1 MTTVGGA
8 ISGYW
13 AMGSTCDAI
22 RPAIVMMIEMTP
34 AKIGRPMKNSE
45 NDMTRTRYFGG
56 AAGAAG
62 AAADAAAGASVT
74 GAPGRT
80 FSKLSVI
87 TRSPA
92 FSPDRIVQSA
102 PTQSPVRTGIG
113 CALPSAST
121 TKTSADFSV
130 CTTAGCGTR

>member
-34 AKIGRPMKNSE
+34 AKMGRPMKNSE
-45 NDMTRTRYFGG
+45 NDMTAGRYFGG

-62 AAADAAAGASVT
+62 AAVGASVT
-74 GAPGRT
+74 GAQSRQDRPVGSDPVAGAHGHRLR
-80 FSKLSVI
+80 LSV
-87 TRSPA
+87 
-92 FSPDRIVQSA
+92 RIDDEDE
-102 PTQSPVRTGIG
+102 RRLLGLHDG
-113 CALPSAST
+113 RLR
-121 TKTSADFSV
+121 D
-130 CTTAGCGTR
+130 